1 MSRSSAVT
9 AYALLLPA
17 FLALAIFRIY
27 PIAATI
33 CGSLCTESF
42 EKAGTSIFAGGA
54 NYADLFTDP
63 VFWGSIWVTIKLN
76 LVINPLQIALALG
89 LALMANQKF
98 PGIDFYRLLFFVP
111 IGVSVPIASILWK
124 TMFDPNAGLINS
136 LLSVARIPSQPFLIS
151 QDQALWCIVAIATWK
166 GISFWMIFLWAG
178 LQDIPQQVQE
188 AAQIDGA
195 NRFQRFLYVT
205 LPLLRRPL
213 LFVLVTDTATN
224 FLLFVPM
231 FLLTGGGPAGST
243 NVLMFEAYKS
253 GFVYGEMGRSLAIVV
268 ILLLLVIAVVALQFR
283 LLRRAEGER

>member
-1 MSRSSAVT
+1 MGKSSALT
-9 AYALLLPA
+9 AYSLLLPA
-17 FLALAIFRIY
+17 LLALAVFRIY

-33 CGSLCTESF
+33 WGSMTTESF
-42 EKAGTSIFAGGA
+42 EKAGTTVFAGGA
-54 NYADLFTDP
+54 NYVDLFTDP
-63 VFWGSIWVTIKLN
+63 VFWRSIWVTIKLN

-89 LALMANQKF
+89 LALMANQRF

-136 LLSVARIPSQPFLIS
+136 LLSIANIPSQPFLIS
-151 QDQALWCIVAIATWK
+151 QEQALWCIVAIATWK

-178 LQDIPQQVQE
+178 LQDIPQHIQE
-188 AAQIDGA
+188 AAKIDGA
-195 NRFQRFLYVT
+195 NGFQRFLLVT

-243 NVLMFEAYKS
+243 NVLMYEAYKS
-253 GFVYGEMGRSLAIVV
+253 GFVYGEMGRSLSIVV
-268 ILLLLVIAVVALQFR
+268 VLLLLVLAVVALQFR
-283 LLRRAEGER
+283 LLRRPEGER